1 MTNAGL
7 AERKGHSSCATSVT
21 PDLLY
26 VCKVRGGGGGE
37 VWFLAP
43 ANLGRSKG
51 HVTLRLSLGM
61 WDVCDG
67 TCVIS
72 GS

>member
-7 AERKGHSSCATSVT
+7 AERKGCSSCATSVT

-26 VCKVRGGGGGE
+26 VYKVRGVGGLVSG
-37 VWFLAP
+37 P
-43 ANLGRSKG
+43 SKLGRSKG
-51 HVTLRLSLGM
+51 HVTLRLSLGL